1 MLQIWT
7 NDTIKSTYHRV
18 VSPPDAPT
26 TDDGNYAARYSIAV
40 SLLLPL
46 ATYEAKMKQYFAHP
60 DHQKELSVIDTCW
73 DENRP
78 QKYQPMKPGDW
89 MVKRLAATY

>member
-26 TDDGNYAARYSIAV
+26 TDDGHYSARYSIAV
-40 SLLLPL
+40 GPFIPL
-46 ATYEAKMKQYFAHP
+46 ITYEA
-60 DHQKELSVIDTCW
+60 
-73 DENRP
+73 NRSSTSHT
-78 QKYQPMKPGDW
+78 QTTT
-89 MVKRLAATY
+89 R